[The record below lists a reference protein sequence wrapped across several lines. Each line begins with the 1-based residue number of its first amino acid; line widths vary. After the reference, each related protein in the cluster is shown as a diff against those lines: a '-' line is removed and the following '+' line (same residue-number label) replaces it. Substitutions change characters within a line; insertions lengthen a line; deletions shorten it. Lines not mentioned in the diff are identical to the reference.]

1 MNRITEVV
9 KNLIIINIIVFAA
22 KSLLPAVRVFT
33 NKYFV
38 LYGFDDVS
46 RFNPIQIVTYMF
58 NHADLNH
65 IFFNMLG
72 LFFIG
77 PFLEHTIG
85 QKRFLFLYLA
95 AGLGGAFL
103 NQILGG
109 SSIGMLGASACVLGV
124 VVAFAMKYPNM
135 EMMLMFIPIPIKA
148 KYLVSAFVL
157 IDVFFGF
164 GGVQDGIAHFAHLGG
179 AIVGFVL
186 VLIWN
191 KYPNFLA

>member
-1 MNRITEVV
+1 MNRISEVV
-9 KNLIIINIIVFAA
+9 KNIIIINIIVFAA
-22 KSLLPAVRVFT
+22 KNILPGLGVFAQ
-33 NKYFV
+33 KYFV
-38 LYGFDDVS
+38 LYAFQDTG
-46 RFNPIQIVTYMF
+46 RFNPIQVVTYMF

-77 PFLEHTIG
+77 PILEQTIG

-103 NQILGG
+103 NQMLGG
-109 SSIGMLGASACVLGV
+109 SYGGMLGASACVLGV

-148 KYLVSAFVL
+148 KYLVTGFVVL
-157 IDVFFGF
+157 DLVFGL
-164 GGVQDGIAHFAHLGG
+164 GGIQTGIAHFAHLGG
-179 AIVGFVL
+179 AIVGAI
-186 VLIWN
+186 LIVVWN
-191 KYPNFLA
+191 KYPTFLD

>member
-1 MNRITEVV
+1 MNRISEVV

-22 KSLLPAVRVFT
+22 KHILPGLGVFAQ
-33 NKYFV
+33 KYFV
-38 LYGFDDVS
+38 LYAFQDTG

-77 PFLEHTIG
+77 PILEQTIG

-103 NQILGG
+103 NQMLGG
-109 SSIGMLGASACVLGV
+109 SYGGMLGASACVLGV

-148 KYLVSAFVL
+148 KYLVTGFVVL
-157 IDVFFGF
+157 DIVFGF
-164 GGVQDGIAHFAHLGG
+164 GGIQTGIAHFAHLGG
-179 AIVGFVL
+179 AIIGAI
-186 VLIWN
+186 LIIVWN
-191 KYPNFLA
+191 KYPTFLD